1 MATITK
7 TDSGKWKAII
17 RRSGW
22 PKVSKTFRIKR
33 DAEDWARTTEDEII
47 RGIYIPRN
55 HSEKL
60 TIAQA
65 LLRYTKEV
73 TPTKKPTTQKRE
85 YGRAEQLRSAL
96 GRYSMAALNAEIIAK
111 YRDKRTQEGK
121 SASTIRLELAL
132 LSHLYSTAIKEW
144 GLGLVSNPV
153 LNVRKPSPGAGRDRR
168 LIDDEEDRLLRAC
181 NQHSNPFLGW
191 IVRIALY
198 TAMRQGE
205 ILGLE
210 KSRVNL
216 KRGVLTIHN
225 TKNNDSRT
233 IPLSDKAKT
242 VFKEVLEHP
251 IRPIDTNLL
260 FYGEPGKDG
269 NRRPYTLNR
278 VWNSALKRAEIFD
291 LRFHDLRH
299 EATSRFVEAGLT
311 DQEVASITGHKS
323 MQMLKRYTHLRNEN
337 LVEKIAKL

>member
-1 MATITK
+1 M
-7 TDSGKWKAII
+7 
-17 RRSGW
+17 
-22 PKVSKTFRIKR
+22 
-33 DAEDWARTTEDEII
+33 
-47 RGIYIPRN
+47 
-55 HSEKL
+55 
-60 TIAQA
+60 
-65 LLRYTKEV
+65 
-73 TPTKKPTTQKRE
+73 
-85 YGRAEQLRSAL
+85 
-96 GRYSMAALNAEIIAK
+96 
-111 YRDKRTQEGK
+111 
-121 SASTIRLELAL
+121 ELAL

-144 GLGLVSNPV
+144 GLGLISNPV
-153 LNVRKPSPGAGRDRR
+153 MNVRKPSPGAGRDRR
-168 LIDDEEDRLLRAC
+168 LVDDEEERLLRAC
-181 NQHSNPFLGW
+181 KQHSNPFLGW

-242 VFKEVLEHP
+242 VFKEVLQHP
-251 IRPIDTNLL
+251 IRPLGTNLL

-278 VWNSALKRAEIFD
+278 VWSSALERAEITD

-323 MQMLKRYTHLRNEN
+323 MQMLKRYTHLRSED
-337 LVEKIAKL
+337 LVSKISSI